1 MKKRFCVLL
10 VVFLLLASL
19 LLSGCHLISTPNYD
33 PVIEPT
39 PQASAEA
46 ENVIESIPAYHG
58 EPYVVLNDNQPDFDL
73 DDFTMESF
81 ESYSDLDYLGRCGV
95 AYANIGIDL
104 MPTEDRE
111 SIYEVKPTGWQ
122 SVRYDF
128 VDGES
133 LYNRCHLIAFQLAGE
148 NANERNL
155 ITGTRYMNTEG
166 MLFFEEM
173 VGDYVRDTGN
183 HVLYRV
189 TPIFE
194 GTNLVASGVQMEA
207 ISVEDEGEDICFN
220 IYAYNVQPGVTI
232 DYATGD
238 NRLDESAFENSE
250 TRQYVLNTGS
260 HKFHLPSC
268 AGARD
273 IKAENRQEYTGTRE
287 ILIMQGYKP
296 CGNCN
301 P

>member
-46 ENVIESIPAYHG
+46 EDVIESIPAYHG

-95 AYANIGIDL
+95 AYANIGLDL

-207 ISVEDEGEDICFN
+207 ISVEDEGEGICFN

-268 AGARD
+268 TGARD
-273 IKAENRQEYTGTRE
+273 MKAENRQEYTGTRE

>member
-46 ENVIESIPAYHG
+46 EDVIESIPAYHG

-207 ISVEDEGEDICFN
+207 ISVEDEGEGICFN

-273 IKAENRQEYTGTRE
+273 IKAGNRQEYTGTRE

>member
-1 MKKRFCVLL
+1 ML
-10 VVFLLLASL
+10 VVFLLLVSL
-19 LLSGCHLISTPNYD
+19 VLTGCHLISTPNYD

-46 ENVIESIPAYHG
+46 GDVTESIPAYHG
-58 EPYVVLNDNQPDFDL
+58 EPYVILNDNQPDFDL
-73 DDFTMESF
+73 EDFTMESF
-81 ESYSDLDYLGRCGV
+81 ESYSELDYLGRCGV
-95 AYANIGIDL
+95 AYANIGLDL

-111 SIYEVKPTGWQ
+111 SIYEIKPSGWQ
-122 SVRYDF
+122 SARYDF

-207 ISVEDEGEDICFN
+207 ISVEDEGEGICFN
-220 IYAYNVQPGVTI
+220 IYAYNVQPGIVI

-238 NRLDESAFENSE
+238 NWLDESAFEDNE

-260 HKFHLPSC
+260 RKFHLPSC
-268 AGARD
+268 DGARD
-273 IKAENRQEYTGTRE
+273 MKPENRQEYTGTRE
-287 ILIMQGYKP
+287 VLIMQGYKP
-296 CGNCN
+296 CGSCN

>member
-46 ENVIESIPAYHG
+46 EDVIESIPAYHG

-95 AYANIGIDL
+95 AYANIGLDL

-166 MLFFEEM
+166 MLFFEKM

-207 ISVEDEGEDICFN
+207 LSVEDEGEGICFN

-273 IKAENRQEYTGTRE
+273 IKAENLQEYTGTRE

-296 CGNCN
+296 CRNCN

>member
-46 ENVIESIPAYHG
+46 EDVIESIPAYHG

-95 AYANIGIDL
+95 AYANIGLDL

-207 ISVEDEGEDICFN
+207 ISVEDEGEGICFN

>member
-33 PVIEPT
+33 PVIEPM

-46 ENVIESIPAYHG
+46 ENVTESIPAYHG

-81 ESYSDLDYLGRCGV
+81 ESYSELDYLGRCGV

-111 SIYEVKPTGWQ
+111 SIYGVKPTGWQ

-207 ISVEDEGEDICFN
+207 ISVEDEGEGICFN

>member
-1 MKKRFCVLL
+1 M
-10 VVFLLLASL
+10 
-19 LLSGCHLISTPNYD
+19 ISTPNYD

-46 ENVIESIPAYHG
+46 EDVIESIPAYHG

-95 AYANIGIDL
+95 AYANIGLDL

-166 MLFFEEM
+166 MLFFEKM

-207 ISVEDEGEDICFN
+207 ISVEDEGEGICFN

>member
-46 ENVIESIPAYHG
+46 EDVIESISAYHG

-95 AYANIGIDL
+95 AYANIGLDL

-207 ISVEDEGEDICFN
+207 ISVEDEGEGICFN

>member
-1 MKKRFCVLL
+1 MKKRLPILL
-10 VVFLLLASL
+10 VVFLLLVSL
-19 LLSGCHLISTPNYD
+19 VLTGCHLISTPNYD

-46 ENVIESIPAYHG
+46 GDVTESIPAYHG
-58 EPYVVLNDNQPDFDL
+58 EPYVILNDNQPDFDL
-73 DDFTMESF
+73 EDFTMESF
-81 ESYSDLDYLGRCGV
+81 ESYSELDYLGRCGV
-95 AYANIGIDL
+95 AYANIGLDL

-111 SIYEVKPTGWQ
+111 SIYEIKPSGWQ
-122 SVRYDF
+122 SARYDF

-207 ISVEDEGEDICFN
+207 ISVEDEGEGICFN
-220 IYAYNVQPGVTI
+220 IYAYNVQPGIVI

-238 NRLDESAFENSE
+238 NWLDESAFEDNE

-260 HKFHLPSC
+260 RKFHLPSC
-268 AGARD
+268 DGARD
-273 IKAENRQEYTGTRE
+273 MKPENRQEYTGTRE
-287 ILIMQGYKP
+287 VLIMQGYKP
-296 CGNCN
+296 CGSCN

>member
-1 MKKRFCVLL
+1 M
-10 VVFLLLASL
+10 
-19 LLSGCHLISTPNYD
+19 ISTPNYD

-46 ENVIESIPAYHG
+46 EDVIESISAYHG

-95 AYANIGIDL
+95 AYANIGLDL

-207 ISVEDEGEDICFN
+207 ISVEDEGEGICFN